1 MKSGGDK
8 PDATCTTMLADLD
21 LRLRRP
27 RQRSGLARDQ
37 CEANMEKAMPEGLIV
52 VASAHGPGETMQKLM
67 TALGEKGLAVLA
79 HVDHAGAA
87 ARAGLELRPTDLLV
101 FGKPEGG
108 TPLMQAQQTMGIDLP
123 LKALVWQ
130 DQDGKTWLGYNDPA
144 WLAKRHGVENDKV
157 VTAMREMLAALAA
170 MVTT

>member
-1 MKSGGDK
+1 
-8 PDATCTTMLADLD
+8 
-21 LRLRRP
+21 
-27 RQRSGLARDQ
+27 
-37 CEANMEKAMPEGLIV
+37 MPEGMIA

-87 ARAGLELRPTDLLV
+87 ARAGLELRPIDLLV

-108 TPLMQAQQTMGIDLP
+108 TPLMQAEQTMGIDLP

-130 DQDGKTWLGYNDPA
+130 DQDGKTWLGYNDPG

-157 VTAMREMLAALAA
+157 VTVMREMLAALAA
-170 MVTT
+170 RATT